1 MSEPAKKLFFKQNFT
16 LKLLFTFKMASYCC
30 FTLGGNLDLL
40 YFLQKKFY
48 NFDYCSCST
57 SEMLWRTN

>member
-40 YFLQKKFY
+40 YFLQKKV
-48 NFDYCSCST
+48 
-57 SEMLWRTN
+57 L